1 MTEGP
6 GSGWRAGGPGLQHWC
21 LRNAG
26 GASLS
31 CHLSGWDQHRCA
43 VTFWWVE
50 CRDLTATQSCYTK
63 PCLFQK
69 QVVKVKSSYFA
80 RKRKNPREVFEP
92 CVFFM
97 TETGGRLA
105 LIPENMQAT
114 KIPRNTVESRNKEF
128 RLNFWWICCFV
139 FVFVLP
145 FLLARPYVP
154 RCVPPS
160 AWRFPRR
167 GTWKHSNLWRDWPQ
181 WRQMQRK
188 RPGFFQLN
196 TAMSGCLRDWLFDA
210 AIHTDSKPQIHLGLE
225 GGFPS
230 RRFQCTWRRHQ
241 GSIAPG
247 NSGVLCQLQL
257 LDMNEFGTAG
267 IPIKGKPLERSAQD
281 VYFTSLGIVFK
292 IYTFLWLRHVCLSIC
307 HDECLKGAHTSWT
320 CRLSRL
326 QHEHWRGGVQV
337 SWQID

>member
-1 MTEGP
+1 MN
-6 GSGWRAGGPGLQHWC
+6 L
-21 LRNAG
+21 L
-26 GASLS
+26 
-31 CHLSGWDQHRCA
+31 
-43 VTFWWVE
+43 
-50 CRDLTATQSCYTK
+50 
-63 PCLFQK
+63 
-69 QVVKVKSSYFA
+69 
-80 RKRKNPREVFEP
+80 
-92 CVFFM
+92 
-97 TETGGRLA
+97 
-105 LIPENMQAT
+105 
-114 KIPRNTVESRNKEF
+114 F
-128 RLNFWWICCFV
+128 RLRFF
-139 FVFVLP
+139 LP

-181 WRQMQRK
+181 WRQMQHK

-196 TAMSGCLRDWLFDA
+196 TAMSGCLRNWLFDA

-292 IYTFLWLRHVCLSIC
+292 IRFCGFDTFVFRFAMTNV
-307 HDECLKGAHTSWT
+307 
-320 CRLSRL
+320 
-326 QHEHWRGGVQV
+326 WRGYIHPGPAGLADYNMSTGEAVCKFLGK
-337 SWQID
+337 